1 MKILGI
7 KRSQSTR
14 SKAEWMPALT
24 DADRPEAL
32 APALF
37 ERIARVYG
45 PYGRPLLDAVAADP
59 TLGEPLV
66 EGLPVIKAEVLHAT
80 AHEYAATLDDLFAR
94 RTMLTTTSPGRAYAP
109 DRGGEL
115 LHWSPAECEE
125 QHALWLRAIAQHDPF
140 TAQKI
145 ASLDTP

>member
-94 RTMLTTTSPGRAYAP
+94 RTMLTTENLPWQGHTRALTEAVCSIGRQLSARSSTLCGCAP
-109 DRGGEL
+109 SLSTTR
-115 LHWSPAECEE
+115 SR
-125 QHALWLRAIAQHDPF
+125 LRR
-140 TAQKI
+140 
-145 ASLDTP
+145 SLR